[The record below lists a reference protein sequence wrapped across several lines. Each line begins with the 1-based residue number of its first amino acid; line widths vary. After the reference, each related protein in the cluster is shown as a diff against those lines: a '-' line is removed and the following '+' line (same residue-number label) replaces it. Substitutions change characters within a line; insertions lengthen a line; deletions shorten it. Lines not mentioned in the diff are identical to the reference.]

1 MDWRPPSVQAAAMG
15 LLLCWLLLPTAHAW
29 SLPAPASA
37 RVSSVSVPIRAA
49 AAAPV
54 ARRLN
59 EVSPYLDL
67 ALCPIR
73 AEPWTCA
80 RQQSARILDS
90 WDGELH
96 VQWQK
101 LKVEADRQMNA
112 TIERRGYSF
121 SELPL
126 KEKPSTIL
134 KKIEIG
140 TNYMKKYLA
149 ESMDGFLG
157 REYEYL
163 QTSKATPD
171 ESENDQSGEDEDE
184 DDEADAETTADSSDT
199 AEEADQE
206 EEDAEDAEDAEKDD
220 DGDADDEED
229 ADDADDDN
237 DDDNASDNNTAE
249 REPEGGEEEADEDE
263 AEPESENVNAPVA
276 SVFSA
281 QPPAELQGDDVKNTV
296 FSEDSASTGAE
307 FIELVDGEE
316 TAAGAVK
323 KPGGGGKRKKDKKK
337 NKKRR
342 KKGQKGQHGHGQD
355 QGHTQPATLVVVQQ
369 APEHHEE
376 DSGHGHGSHSVSH
389 GHGHGGGGGGSVEH
403 DDASVGA
410 VSKPNKRKHKKRVK
424 GRRKR
429 KGQHASGGAAVEHE
443 QSDLSLGLGLLDDL
457 TEANDELLGG
467 GGKRKHRNPIR
478 YGRSNGV
485 TRGKKKK
492 KKKALAKVMLVGTF
506 LKAKIELLLKILGAH
521 LQVKFFA
528 IALIGLLINIARF
541 WIDVKRGSPPSK
553 VVYVEHAHHQHH
565 YEDHGDD
572 WSEPGSYWKRSL
584 QTDPSVEDVDSSTD
598 SYQIRGQHQ
607 HQPQPQQQQ
616 PQDSHY
622 LAYRNQHQWQ

>member
-1 MDWRPPSVQAAAMG
+1 MDWQPSIIAG
-15 LLLCWLLLPTAHAW
+15 LICLLLPSQTYLTNAW
-29 SLPAPASA
+29 SLPVSAPAT
-37 RVSSVSVPIRAA
+37 
-49 AAAPV
+49 PV
-54 ARRLN
+54 GRRLN

-73 AEPWTCA
+73 SEPWTCA

-96 VQWQK
+96 IQWQK

-112 TIERRGYSF
+112 TIERRGYST
-121 SELPL
+121 SELPV

-163 QTSKATPD
+163 QTPKAAD
-171 ESENDQSGEDEDE
+171 DDSENEESANSVEDDDETDAADDTSDAAEETADDEDAGEEDDDDDDEEDDDASDSTGEQDQEQEQEKEPEAEAEDEDVE
-184 DDEADAETTADSSDT
+184 EADAE
-199 AEEADQE
+199 
-206 EEDAEDAEDAEKDD
+206 
-220 DGDADDEED
+220 
-229 ADDADDDN
+229 
-237 DDDNASDNNTAE
+237 
-249 REPEGGEEEADEDE
+249 
-263 AEPESENVNAPVA
+263 AEPEQESENEKENSP
-276 SVFSA
+276 SVFSGLPAA
-281 QPPAELQGDDVKNTV
+281 QIDNGGKNTV
-296 FSEDSASTGAE
+296 FSEDNTSTGVE
-307 FIELVDGEE
+307 FIELQDGDQD
-316 TAAGAVK
+316 AAGALK
-323 KPGGGGKRKKDKKK
+323 KPGGGKRKKNKKGNKKRKK
-337 NKKRR
+337 NKK
-342 KKGQKGQHGHGQD
+342 GQGQE
-355 QGHTQPATLVVVQQ
+355 TQPATLVVVQA
-369 APEHHEE
+369 APEHHEVDFGH
-376 DSGHGHGSHSVSH
+376 DSEPAVVSH
-389 GHGHGGGGGGSVEH
+389 GGSGSEDTGSV
-403 DDASVGA
+403 ARPL
-410 VSKPNKRKHKKRVK
+410 KQKRKQKKRMK

-429 KGQHASGGAAVEHE
+429 KGQHGHNNAVVEHE
-443 QSDLSLGLGLLDDL
+443 QSDLSLGLGLLDELADADDL
-457 TEANDELLGG
+457 LSGG
-467 GGKRKHRNPIR
+467 GGKRKHRNPIN

-492 KKKALAKVMLVGTF
+492 KKKAIAKFMLIGSF

-572 WSEPGSYWKRSL
+572 WSEQGSYWKRSL
-584 QTDPSVEDVDSSTD
+584 QTDPSIEDVDSSTD
-598 SYQIRGQHQ
+598 SYQVRPH
-607 HQPQPQQQQ
+607 QQQLQ
-616 PQDSHY
+616 QSQDPHY

>member
-1 MDWRPPSVQAAAMG
+1 MDWQLTILAG
-15 LLLCWLLLPTAHAW
+15 LICLLLPTQFNLAKAW
-29 SLPAPASA
+29 SLPSRHTNQLALASQT
-37 RVSSVSVPIRAA
+37 
-49 AAAPV
+49 PV
-54 ARRLN
+54 GRRLN

-80 RQQSARILDS
+80 RQQSGRILDA

-112 TIERRGYSF
+112 TIEKRGYST
-121 SELPL
+121 SELPV

-163 QTSKATPD
+163 QTPKAAD
-171 ESENDQSGEDEDE
+171 DNDSETDQSGNSVEDDN
-184 DDEADAETTADSSDT
+184 DDEADAADDASNA
-199 AEEADQE
+199 AEEEENADDEDANNE
-206 EEDAEDAEDAEKDD
+206 EEDEDD
-220 DGDADDEED
+220 DDRDEGDEED
-229 ADDADDDN
+229 DD
-237 DDDNASDNNTAE
+237 SDSTGENE
-249 REPEGGEEEADEDE
+249 EQEPEAETEDEDVDE
-263 AEPESENVNAPVA
+263 AVSAPESENEKENTP
-276 SVFSA
+276 SVFSGTPAA
-281 QPPAELQGDDVKNTV
+281 QPQSDGKNPV
-296 FSEDSASTGAE
+296 FNEDNTSTGVE
-307 FIELVDGEE
+307 FIELEDAEE
-316 TAAGAVK
+316 NAAGALK
-323 KPGGGGKRKKDKKK
+323 KPGGGKRKKNKKGGKRKK
-337 NKKRR
+337 NKK
-342 KKGQKGQHGHGQD
+342 KGQGQE
-355 QGHTQPATLVVVQQ
+355 TQPATLVVVQQ
-369 APEHHEE
+369 APEHHEV
-376 DSGHGHGSHSVSH
+376 DSGHESGSSVIS
-389 GHGHGGGGGGSVEH
+389 H
-403 DDASVGA
+403 DDHEDNESLG
-410 VSKPNKRKHKKRVK
+410 KPMKKRKQKRRMK
-424 GRRKR
+424 GKRKR
-429 KGQHASGGAAVEHE
+429 KGQHGSTSSVAEHE
-443 QSDLSLGLGLLDDL
+443 QSDLSLGLGLLD
-457 TEANDELLGG
+457 ELADADDVFSGVG
-467 GGKRKHRNPIR
+467 GGKRKHRNPLN

-492 KKKALAKVMLVGTF
+492 KKKAIAKFIMIGSF

-584 QTDPSVEDVDSSTD
+584 QTPDPSAEDVDSSTD
-598 SYQIRGQHQ
+598 SYQVR
-607 HQPQPQQQQ
+607 QPGQQQSQ
-616 PQDSHY
+616 FQDPHY
-622 LAYRNQHQWQ
+622 LAYRNQWQ

>member
-1 MDWRPPSVQAAAMG
+1 M
-15 LLLCWLLLPTAHAW
+15 LCVFFA
-29 SLPAPASA
+29 
-37 RVSSVSVPIRAA
+37 
-49 AAAPV
+49 
-54 ARRLN
+54 

-80 RQQSARILDS
+80 RQQSGRILDA

-112 TIERRGYSF
+112 TIERRGYST
-121 SELPL
+121 SELPV

-163 QTSKATPD
+163 QTPKAAD
-171 ESENDQSGEDEDE
+171 DNDSETDQSGNSVEDDNDDEADAADDASNAAEEEENADDEDANNEEEDEDE
-184 DDEADAETTADSSDT
+184 DDDDDRDEGDEEDDDSDSTGEHEEQEPDAET
-199 AEEADQE
+199 E
-206 EEDAEDAEDAEKDD
+206 
-220 DGDADDEED
+220 
-229 ADDADDDN
+229 
-237 DDDNASDNNTAE
+237 
-249 REPEGGEEEADEDE
+249 DEDVDE
-263 AEPESENVNAPVA
+263 AVSAPESENEKENTP
-276 SVFSA
+276 SVFSGAPAA
-281 QPPAELQGDDVKNTV
+281 QPQSDGKNPV
-296 FSEDSASTGAE
+296 FSEDNTSTGIYWFLLEDAE
-307 FIELVDGEE
+307 EN
-316 TAAGAVK
+316 AAGALK
-323 KPGGGGKRKKDKKK
+323 KPGGGKRKKNKKGGKRKK
-337 NKKRR
+337 NKK
-342 KKGQKGQHGHGQD
+342 KKGQGQE
-355 QGHTQPATLVVVQQ
+355 TQPATLVVVQA
-369 APEHHEE
+369 APEHHEV
-376 DSGHGHGSHSVSH
+376 DSGHE
-389 GHGHGGGGGGSVEH
+389 GGSSVISHDH
-403 DDASVGA
+403 DDNESLG
-410 VSKPNKRKHKKRVK
+410 KPMKKRKQKRRMK
-424 GRRKR
+424 GKRKR
-429 KGQHASGGAAVEHE
+429 KGQHGSTSSVAEHE
-443 QSDLSLGLGLLDDL
+443 QSDLSLGLGLLD
-457 TEANDELLGG
+457 ELADADDVISGVG
-467 GGKRKHRNPIR
+467 GGKRKHRNPLN

-492 KKKALAKVMLVGTF
+492 KKKTIAKFIMIGSF

-584 QTDPSVEDVDSSTD
+584 QTPDPSAEDVDSSTD
-598 SYQIRGQHQ
+598 SYQVRQPGQQ
-607 HQPQPQQQQ
+607 ASQF
-616 PQDSHY
+616 QDPHY
-622 LAYRNQHQWQ
+622 LAYRNQWQ

>member
-1 MDWRPPSVQAAAMG
+1 MDWQPCIIAG
-15 LLLCWLLLPTAHAW
+15 LVCLLLPSQISVAKAW
-29 SLPAPASA
+29 SLPARHSA
-37 RVSSVSVPIRAA
+37 QLALAP
-49 AAAPV
+49 APV
-54 ARRLN
+54 GRRLN

-80 RQQSARILDS
+80 RQQSGRILDA

-96 VQWQK
+96 LQWQK

-112 TIERRGYSF
+112 TIERRGYST
-121 SELPL
+121 SELPV

-163 QTSKATPD
+163 QTPKAAD
-171 ESENDQSGEDEDE
+171 DDSETDQSGNSVEDDDEADAAEDASNAAEEENADDEEADGDANNEEEDEDDDDDQEEEDDDSDSTAEQEKEPEPQAEAEDEDE
-184 DDEADAETTADSSDT
+184 DVDEAVSA
-199 AEEADQE
+199 
-206 EEDAEDAEDAEKDD
+206 
-220 DGDADDEED
+220 
-229 ADDADDDN
+229 
-237 DDDNASDNNTAE
+237 
-249 REPEGGEEEADEDE
+249 
-263 AEPESENVNAPVA
+263 PESENEKENTPN
-276 SVFSA
+276 VFSGTPAA
-281 QPPAELQGDDVKNTV
+281 QTQSDGKNPV
-296 FSEDSASTGAE
+296 FSEDNTSTGVE
-307 FIELVDGEE
+307 FIELEDAEE
-316 TAAGAVK
+316 NEAGALK
-323 KPGGGGKRKKDKKK
+323 KPGAGKRKKNKKGGKRKKK
-337 NKKRR
+337 NKK
-342 KKGQKGQHGHGQD
+342 KGQGQD
-355 QGHTQPATLVVVQQ
+355 TQPATLVVVQA
-369 APEHHEE
+369 APEHHEV
-376 DSGHGHGSHSVSH
+376 DSGHDHGSSVISH
-389 GHGHGGGGGGSVEH
+389 GSS
-403 DDASVGA
+403 DDDDDHVG
-410 VSKPNKRKHKKRVK
+410 KPMKKRKQKRRMK
-424 GRRKR
+424 GKRKR
-429 KGQHASGGAAVEHE
+429 KGQQGSAVVEHE
-443 QSDLSLGLGLLDDL
+443 QSDLSLGLGLLD
-457 TEANDELLGG
+457 ELADADDVFSGVG
-467 GGKRKHRNPIR
+467 GGKRKHRNPLN

-492 KKKALAKVMLVGTF
+492 KKKAIAKFIMIGSF

-598 SYQIRGQHQ
+598 SYQVRQT
-607 HQPQPQQQQ
+607 QQQSQ
-616 PQDSHY
+616 VQDPHY
-622 LAYRNQHQWQ
+622 LAYRNQYNQWQ